1 MELLNDENIKY
12 DNLSLNKQRLPIFE
26 TIIKSNNNNKQS
38 TLIDDIKELSHDLI
52 NDNNSMSY
60 KSNYVMNRF
69 YDEND
74 IDNLLSKEE
83 EFICKMLNL

>member
-52 NDNNSMSY
+52 NDNSSMSY